1 MGQPSVTVRI
11 PPPLRRYTGGKE
23 EVPGSGNTV
32 LALIADLETRHAGLR
47 ERLLDE
53 EGRLRK
59 FVNVFV
65 NDEDCR
71 FLKDLD
77 TELKGGETIS
87 IVPAIAGGCVAR
99 WREPGGGVA

>member
-1 MGQPSVTVRI
+1 MGEPSVTVRI

-23 EVPGSGNTV
+23 EVSGSGITV
-32 LALIADLETRHAGLR
+32 LALITDLETRHAGLR
-47 ERLLDE
+47 DRLLDE
-53 EGRLRK
+53 EGRLRR

-87 IVPAIAGGCVAR
+87 VVPAIAGGCVTP
-99 WREPGGGVA
+99 WRQPGGGVA

>member
-11 PPPLRRYTGGKE
+11 PPPLRRYTGGQE

-32 LALIADLETRHAGLR
+32 LAVITDLETRHAGLR

-53 EGRLRK
+53 EGRIRK

-87 IVPAIAGGCVAR
+87 LVPAIAGGCVTGR
-99 WREPGGGVA
+99 PETGGCVI

>member
-1 MGQPSVTVRI
+1 MGQPSVTIRI

-77 TELKGGETIS
+77 TEIKEGETIS

-99 WREPGGGVA
+99 RRERGSGVV